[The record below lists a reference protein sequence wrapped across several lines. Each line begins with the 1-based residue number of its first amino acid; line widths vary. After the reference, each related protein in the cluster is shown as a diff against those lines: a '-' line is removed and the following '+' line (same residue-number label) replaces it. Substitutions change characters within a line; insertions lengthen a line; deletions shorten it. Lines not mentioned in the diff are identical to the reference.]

1 MGLITSVNDITK
13 AIESEKKQK
22 QREKQQKELEKI
34 RQAKIKRELEQYF
47 ERQYKKS
54 INYDETTYKLIK
66 NKMLIIDIIK
76 DNYMKKHKI
85 KNLDF
90 NTKVFLN
97 DEYIKILNKIKKPYL
112 ELKRIEEKEQK
123 EILKQQKEAEKIQ
136 TLNGTDIL
144 LISKTE

>member
-85 KNLDF
+85 KNLA
-90 NTKVFLN
+90 
-97 DEYIKILNKIKKPYL
+97 KK
-112 ELKRIEEKEQK
+112 KF
-123 EILKQQKEAEKIQ
+123 
-136 TLNGTDIL
+136 
-144 LISKTE
+144 